1 MSSWCSW
8 CSSRTSCSRLHSAM
22 NKLDLTDFH
31 INNLKSTKDLNI
43 SRWKRIERWNF
54 INLSTLLHSIGENGA

>member
-1 MSSWCSW
+1 
-8 CSSRTSCSRLHSAM
+8 M

-43 SRWKRIERWNF
+43 SRWKRIGRWIF
-54 INLSTLLHSIGENGA
+54 INPSTLLRSTGGKRSLNRLTNHPKQTHGSRFGFYL